1 VSEPTGPCAAVPWSL
16 ASLFATLGAAAEDV
30 GEPLDGDAL
39 ASVVAQARAGDDGAR
54 RRLYLLFVDRVY
66 RTVRSLLRSD
76 ADAEDVT
83 QDAMLT
89 VLTSLHRYTPRADAR
104 FAAWVMTIALN
115 TARRRYRRRRPDL
128 TASGVLPDV
137 MGDIFDPVE
146 DLDRVRRRRAL
157 LTALAELAERERVIV
172 TLRYGGELTAREI
185 GAIVGLEAAAV
196 RKVLERTRTWLGT
209 RVTELL
215 GGKVSALT

>member
-1 VSEPTGPCAAVPWSL
+1 
-16 ASLFATLGAAAEDV
+16 
-30 GEPLDGDAL
+30 
-39 ASVVAQARAGDDGAR
+39 
-54 RRLYLLFVDRVY
+54 
-66 RTVRSLLRSD
+66 
-76 ADAEDVT
+76 
-83 QDAMLT
+83 
-89 VLTSLHRYTPRADAR
+89 
-104 FAAWVMTIALN
+104 
-115 TARRRYRRRRPDL
+115 
-128 TASGVLPDV
+128 